1 MLAPARSQ
9 HRTRTLSQVAF
20 PQQTLVR
27 NVLLVVA
34 ASMFIAAS
42 ARVSILLPIGPVPIT
57 AQTFA
62 VLLVGGTLG
71 ARLGFAAAALYVAEG
86 VLGLP
91 VFASGRSGWAV
102 IIGSS
107 GGYLVAYPFS
117 TALVGW
123 LAERGWDR
131 RPTSMATAML
141 LGSAV
146 IYAIGLPWLYA
157 WAALNPDLS
166 KVDPMTIGLTLKWG
180 LIPFIPGDLAKL
192 LLAAGLVPSVWQLL
206 RAVGIEPSS
215 DTREMPRGNRAAP
228 LAAAA
233 ASAMAAGAVLSWSP
247 GVIGLATVAGLVAFA
262 AGALGLVGA
271 VLRMRGM
278 LSAGGAQL
286 WGFTAAAAGGLAA
299 FINLVVFTK
308 AGELALADIGV
319 GVVVTVV
326 ASLVLLAST
335 AMEAAAE

>member
-1 MLAPARSQ
+1 MLSAPARSQ
-9 HRTRTLSQVAF
+9 NRTLSQVAF

-27 NVLLVVA
+27 HALLVVA

-71 ARLGFAAAALYVAEG
+71 ARLGFAAALLYVAEG
-86 VLGLP
+86 IFGLP
-91 VFASGRSGWAV
+91 VFASGKSGWA
-102 IIGSS
+102 IILGSS
-107 GGYLVAYPFS
+107 GGYLLSYPFS

-131 RPTSMATAML
+131 RPTSMAAAML

-146 IYAIGLPWLYA
+146 IYAVGLPWLYA
-157 WAALNPDLS
+157 WAALNPALS
-166 KVDPMTIGLTLKWG
+166 QVDPMTIGRTLKWG

-206 RAVGIEPSS
+206 RAAGL
-215 DTREMPRGNRAAP
+215 DTSGDGHAAPRGNRAAP
-228 LAAAA
+228 LAAVAA
-233 ASAMAAGAVLSWSP
+233 AALAVGAMLPWSSGVLGIAS
-247 GVIGLATVAGLVAFA
+247 TAGLVALG
-262 AGALGLVGA
+262 AGTLALLGA
-271 VLRMRGM
+271 VLRMRGV
-278 LSAGGAQL
+278 LSAVGAQL
-286 WGFTAAAAGGLAA
+286 SGFIAAAAGGLAA
-299 FINLVVFTK
+299 FINLVLFTK
-308 AGELALADIGV
+308 AGELALADISI
-319 GVVVTVV
+319 GVVVCVV
-326 ASLVLLAST
+326 ASLVLFAST